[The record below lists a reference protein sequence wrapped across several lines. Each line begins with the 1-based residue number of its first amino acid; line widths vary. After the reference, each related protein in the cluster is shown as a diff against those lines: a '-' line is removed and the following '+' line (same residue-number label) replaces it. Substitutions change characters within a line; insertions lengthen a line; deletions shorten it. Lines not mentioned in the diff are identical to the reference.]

1 MDAASAA
8 QRLRDAAKELT
19 VFRHPDTGSLWLL
32 VQGAQGQETHS
43 LCPEAVNLAKLV
55 IEWTKAQPIPRSLA
69 PTTATAPHRHRLLGW
84 PGVRHSPLDPEGFEW
99 EEYQEIGRVLHCN
112 NNIQID
118 ESKITSLVTR
128 LYYHRG
134 NRPPAGL
141 AEAWPRNYNS
151 GNFAWYEMYTQNA
164 KRQGLLSHCNCCQPR
179 KVNNII

>member
-43 LCPEAVNLAKLV
+43 LCPEAVNLAQLV

-69 PTTATAPHRHRLLGW
+69 PTTATAPHRLLGW

-99 EEYQEIGRVLHCN
+99 EEYQEIGRVLHCKN
-112 NNIQID
+112 KIQID
-118 ESKITSLVTR
+118 ENKIQSFKQR
-128 LYYHRG
+128 LYYQWA
-134 NRPPAGL
+134 NQPPAGL
-141 AEAWPRNYNS
+141 EEAW
-151 GNFAWYEMYTQNA
+151 
-164 KRQGLLSHCNCCQPR
+164 
-179 KVNNII
+179 

>member
-43 LCPEAVNLAKLV
+43 LCPEAVNLAQLV
-55 IEWTKAQPIPRSLA
+55 LDWMKDQPIPRSLA
-69 PTTATAPHRHRLLGW
+69 ATTATAPHRLLGW

-99 EEYQEIGRVLHCN
+99 EEYQEIGRVLHCT

-118 ESKITSLVTR
+118 ENNITSLVTR
-128 LYYHRG
+128 LYYHRSD
-134 NRPPAGL
+134 RPPAGL
-141 AEAWPRNYNS
+141 ADAWQRNYNS
-151 GNFAWYEMYTQNA
+151 GNFEWYEMYTQNA
-164 KRQGLLSHCNCCQPR
+164 RRQGILSHCNCCKPR
-179 KVNNII
+179 RVKNIS